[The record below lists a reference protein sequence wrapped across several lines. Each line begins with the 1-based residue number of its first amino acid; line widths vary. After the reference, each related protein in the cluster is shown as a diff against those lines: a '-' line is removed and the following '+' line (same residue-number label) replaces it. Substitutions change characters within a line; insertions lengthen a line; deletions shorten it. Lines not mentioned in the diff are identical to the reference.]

1 MALQTG
7 GTMPARARYAVL
19 IAAWITP
26 SLLVATTSH
35 AETMDELY
43 AKAKAEG
50 EVVFY
55 SGGPVAPYERFAKD
69 FEQRFPGLKV
79 SMTGGFSNV
88 LNERINA
95 QLRDHKVEVDMAFF
109 QTAQDFVV
117 WKKQGVLANFKPEGF
132 DQIAP
137 DFRDPDGAFTVTK
150 VNAITYGYN
159 TKAVSP
165 NDVPKSALDFL
176 KPQFAGKL
184 ITCYPA
190 DDDATLYLFYTIV
203 RKYGW
208 SYVDRY
214 MANKPN
220 FVQGHLSVARSVG
233 SGESIATFD
242 ATSSVDAVAK
252 EGAPVASVFSAEDP
266 TPLFTL
272 TSGIFKD
279 APHPNA
285 AKLFLTWYMAKEQQ
299 SRTGVFSAR
308 TDVPPPKGLKPL
320 SSYNVANGYR
330 DFVSNAPQLADLRKR
345 FEGYTGP
352 IVNKGGVR

>member
-1 MALQTG
+1 MST
-7 GTMPARARYAVL
+7 TARLAIRL
-19 IAAWITP
+19 ICAAP
-26 SLLVATTSH
+26 LFVAAAAH

-43 AKAKAEG
+43 AKAKSEG
-50 EVVFY
+50 SVVFY
-55 SGGPVAPYERFAKD
+55 SGGPVAPYEGFAKD

-79 SMTGGFSNV
+79 SITGGFSNV
-88 LNERINA
+88 LNERINT
-95 QLRDHKVEVDMAFF
+95 QLHDNKLEVDMAFF
-109 QTAQDFVV
+109 QTAQDFVA
-117 WKKQGVLANFKPEGF
+117 WKQQGVLLNFKPEGY
-132 DQIAP
+132 DQIAL
-137 DFRDPDGAFTVTK
+137 DFRDPDGAFTTTK
-150 VNAITYGYN
+150 VNAITYAYN
-159 TKAVSP
+159 TKAVSA
-165 NDVPKSALDFL
+165 NDAPKSALDFL

-203 RKYGW
+203 QKYGR

-220 FVQGHLSVARSVG
+220 FVQGHLSVARSIG
-233 SGESIATFD
+233 SGDNIATFD
-242 ATSSVDAVAK
+242 GTSSVDAVAK
-252 EGAPVASVFSAEDP
+252 SGAPVVSVFSADDP

-272 TSGIFKD
+272 TAGIFKD

-285 AKLFLTWYMAKEQQ
+285 AKLFLTWYMAKDQQ
-299 SRTGVFSAR
+299 SRIGVFSAR

-320 SSYNVANGYR
+320 SSYNIANGYR

-352 IVNKGGVR
+352 VVNKGGVR

>member
-1 MALQTG
+1 
-7 GTMPARARYAVL
+7 
-19 IAAWITP
+19 
-26 SLLVATTSH
+26 
-35 AETMDELY
+35 
-43 AKAKAEG
+43 
-50 EVVFY
+50 VFY

-95 QLRDHKVEVDMAFF
+95 QLRDHKLEVDMAFF

-137 DFRDPDGAFTVTK
+137 EFRDPDGAFTVTK

-190 DDDATLYLFYTIV
+190 DDDATLYLFYSIV
-203 RKYGW
+203 QKYGW

-214 MANKPN
+214 MASKPN

-233 SGESIATFD
+233 TGDNIATFD
-242 ATSSVDAVAK
+242 GTSSVDAVAK
-252 EGAPVASVFSAEDP
+252 SGAPVASVFSAEDP

-272 TSGIFKD
+272 TAGIFKD

-285 AKLFLTWYMAKEQQ
+285 AKLYLTWFLAKEQQ
-299 SRTGVFSAR
+299 AKVGSFSSRG
-308 TDVPPPKGLKPL
+308 DVPPPDGFKPL
-320 SSYNVANGYR
+320 TSYKIANNYR
-330 DFVSNAPQLADLRKR
+330 EFMLDDKLVTELRKR
-345 FEGYTGP
+345 MEGYTGP
-352 IVNKGGVR
+352 PVNKGGVR

>member
-1 MALQTG
+1 
-7 GTMPARARYAVL
+7 MPAKSRRAIL
-19 IAAWITP
+19 IAAWTAPI
-26 SLLVATTSH
+26 LLVAAAH

-50 EVVFY
+50 QVAFY
-55 SGGPVAPYERFAKD
+55 SGGPVAPYEGFAKD

-79 SMTGGFSNV
+79 SITGGFSNV
-88 LNERINA
+88 LNERIDT
-95 QLRDHKVEVDMAFF
+95 QLRGNKLEVDMAFF
-109 QTAQDFVV
+109 QTAQDFVA
-117 WKKQGVLANFKPEGF
+117 WKKQGVLLNFKPDGY

-137 DFRDPDGAFTVTK
+137 EFRDPDGAFTVTK
-150 VNAITYGYN
+150 VNAITYAYN
-159 TKAVSP
+159 TQAVAAD
-165 NDVPKSALDFL
+165 DVPKSALDFL

-190 DDDATLYLFYTIV
+190 DDDATLYLFYIIV
-203 RKYGW
+203 QKYGW

-214 MANKPN
+214 MASKPN

-233 SGESIATFD
+233 AGDNIATFD
-242 ATSSVDAVAK
+242 GTSSVDAVAK
-252 EGAPVASVFSAEDP
+252 SGAPVASVFSAEDP

-272 TSGIFKD
+272 TAGIFKD

-299 SRTGVFSAR
+299 SRIGVFSAR
-308 TDVPPPKGLKPL
+308 TDVPPPHGLKPL

-330 DFVSNAPQLADLRKR
+330 DFVSNASQLADLRKR